1 MVPVSRGLLRMEE
14 MIIQTLQIL
23 LVAAAVH
30 NVLVAVAV
38 TAVLGLLTPH
48 PTWPMPFPRPT
59 LTETAVAGHMPDGP
73 QPT

>member
-1 MVPVSRGLLRMEE
+1 MSLLR
-14 MIIQTLQIL
+14 LQDLIMQDLIL

-38 TAVLGLLTPH
+38 TATLSLLTPH
-48 PTWPMPFPRPT
+48 QTWPTPFPRPT

-73 QPT
+73 QTT